1 MQRETRL
8 QVFQL
13 CLFYA
18 VVLFENTEVPF
29 SQDLTFV
36 SGTGPLSSEPNPE
49 TVNVNKEI
57 RGKLD
62 YFRCASL
69 FSCHV

>member
-1 MQRETRL
+1 M
-8 QVFQL
+8 
-13 CLFYA
+13 
-18 VVLFENTEVPF
+18 PS

-36 SGTGPLSSEPNPE
+36 SGTGSLSSEPNPE

-62 YFRCASL
+62 YFKCANL